1 LHADVIIDDGDMCLL
16 RALPQAQRTAI
27 GPFVFVD
34 HYRHHGRRGIG
45 DRPHPHAGIE
55 VISYDGLQHFFI
67 GINMRPMYSN
77 KPPRNLPRHAKH
89 LYARVCAQL
98 RVGCL
103 PAMVVGM
110 TVFSSTGHAAEPTDA
125 ATLTPQIIDLRAM
138 TDAQIGPVIP
148 NLGTIRTKTLVNT
161 PGGTIAIQAGDA
173 PKHTHQTANEI
184 QYVISGTGTFWLGDT
199 SRKVHPGD
207 LIIIPKG
214 MVHAGSHANSGHFK
228 VLAIKLPPQATGDI
242 QIVQ

>member
-1 LHADVIIDDGDMCLL
+1 M
-16 RALPQAQRTAI
+16 
-27 GPFVFVD
+27 
-34 HYRHHGRRGIG
+34 
-45 DRPHPHAGIE
+45 HPK
-55 VISYDGLQHFFI
+55 
-67 GINMRPMYSN
+67 YSN
-77 KPPRNLPRHAKH
+77 KQSGNLPRRAKH
-89 LYARVCAQL
+89 LYFRVCAQS
-98 RVGCL
+98 RVESL
-103 PAMVVGM
+103 TAIFIGM
-110 TVFSSTGHAAEPTDA
+110 TVLSPTGRAAEPTDA

-199 SRKVHPGD
+199 PRKVHPGD
-207 LIIIPKG
+207 LITIPKG

-228 VLAIKLPPQATGDI
+228 VLAIKLPPQAAGDI
-242 QIVQ
+242 QIVN